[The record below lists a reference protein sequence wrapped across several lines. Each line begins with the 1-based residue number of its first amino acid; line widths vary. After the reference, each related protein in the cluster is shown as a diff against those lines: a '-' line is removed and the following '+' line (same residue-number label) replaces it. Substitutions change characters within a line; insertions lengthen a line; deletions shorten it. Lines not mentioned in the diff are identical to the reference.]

1 MDLLEFFLTFLDKT
15 LNFFGQQYPTM
26 ISAAKFTAIEKQ
38 RYFDCTNVNRIYAKY
53 RYRYKA
59 GYR

>member
-1 MDLLEFFLTFLDKT
+1 MDLLGFFLTILDKT

-38 RYFDCTNVNRIYAKY
+38 RYFDCTRLATEY
-53 RYRYKA
+53 R
-59 GYR
+59 